1 MATVIMIGTM
11 IMPMMVMVAMTAMM
25 TGAMTMVMK
34 KARSRQRTIM
44 PERDKRKRSAPI
56 SYRPPKAMREEFA
69 RRVAASG
76 MNANAFIT
84 QSIFE
89 RDPPRQVRRAPVNT
103 AEIARLVGEC
113 ARLRDRLAS
122 IEADGAGEGVEALV
136 AEAILHLTEI
146 RTACFEALGR
156 GSRSNNSAGDHD
168 GDHHD
173 QHRHD
178 QHHLHHDG
186 GGHGPSP
193 EGRPS

>member
-1 MATVIMIGTM
+1 
-11 IMPMMVMVAMTAMM
+11 
-25 TGAMTMVMK
+25 
-34 KARSRQRTIM
+34 M
-44 PERDKRKRSAPI
+44 PEREKRKRPAPI

-69 RRVAASG
+69 RRVAVSG
-76 MNANAFIT
+76 MTANAFIT

-113 ARLRDRLAS
+113 ARLRDRLEA
-122 IEADGAGEGVEALV
+122 IEANGAGEEMEALV

-156 GSRSNNSAGDHD
+156 GSRSNNGGGDHDDDHD
-168 GDHHD
+168 GDHHHQ
-173 QHRHD
+173 QHQQQRNG
-178 QHHLHHDG
+178 G